1 MPAVAA
7 VVEGIF
13 LPSGFLEVAA
23 EQDRTLRRLE
33 IRELEQAAEVA
44 DMEILR
50 TLLRQIYP
58 EAPRLTV
65 ELEGQQVHR
74 EPRAA
79 PALVSSSSHGK
90 EE

>member
-1 MPAVAA
+1 MGAAESLAEVAE
-7 VVEGIF
+7 VVAISLHSEF
-13 LPSGFLEVAA
+13 LAVAA

-44 DMEILR
+44 DMESLR

-65 ELEGQQVHR
+65 ELEGQRVHR
-74 EPRAA
+74 EPQAA
-79 PALVSSSSHGK
+79 PALAS
-90 EE
+90 